1 MSSLGI
7 ISVDFIIEPTV
18 SIADEVSVFQ
28 IGNSFII
35 CVPCVSITKMERE
48 TEQIG
53 IESLIEN
60 IDDRFDYI
68 AEIHVAHIP
77 SASDVSQLHITVH
90 TGEAE
95 SFEQYLDL
103 TTTDEVLIDTGEA
116 EPLSLPFDIMA
127 TVDGAGHMQ
136 DSEGTTVYMDDNVMG
151 AESRELEA
159 GLSMLRKKLAG
170 ECPSCEAKV
179 DTFRDHYRDN
189 RTCREAERV

>member
-1 MSSLGI
+1 
-7 ISVDFIIEPTV
+7 
-18 SIADEVSVFQ
+18 
-28 IGNSFII
+28 
-35 CVPCVSITKMERE
+35 MERK

-60 IDDRFDYI
+60 INDRFDYI

-116 EPLSLPFDIMA
+116 DPLSLRSI
-127 TVDGAGHMQ
+127 
-136 DSEGTTVYMDDNVMG
+136 
-151 AESRELEA
+151 
-159 GLSMLRKKLAG
+159 
-170 ECPSCEAKV
+170 
-179 DTFRDHYRDN
+179 
-189 RTCREAERV
+189 